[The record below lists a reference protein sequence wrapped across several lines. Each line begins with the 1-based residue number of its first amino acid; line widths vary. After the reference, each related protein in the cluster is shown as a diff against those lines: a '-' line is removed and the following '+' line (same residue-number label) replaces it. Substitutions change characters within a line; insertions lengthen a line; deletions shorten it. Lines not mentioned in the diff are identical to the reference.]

1 MYYFYI
7 LYSEIL
13 DRFYI
18 GHCANLQDR
27 LDRHLSNHK
36 GFTAKAK
43 DWCIVYTEEFP
54 DKSLA
59 YARERQVKAWKSR
72 GAIQKLIDTQGD

>member
-1 MYYFYI
+1 MFYFYI
-7 LYSEIL
+7 LYSESL

-18 GHCANLQDR
+18 GHCSDLQER
-27 LDRHLSNHK
+27 LDRHLTNHK

-43 DWCIVYTEEFP
+43 DWIIVYTEEFA
-54 DKSLA
+54 DKTLA

-72 GAIQKLIDTQGD
+72 AAIQQLVDSPSD